1 MKRFITSKKGLAL
14 LATLVVSAV
23 AAVGAY
29 AYFTSTGSG
38 TGSAS
43 VGSHVALTIT
53 QTNTISGLVPD
64 GTAHTVAYSIDN
76 TANTFA
82 QNLGKVTVSNIAVD
96 TTHANAG
103 CLATWFTANAP
114 TDPVGTIAASSTYP
128 SVAGT
133 QPSVQMNDSGSNQSS
148 CEGATLTLT
157 LTGAQ
162 GS

>member
-1 MKRFITSKKGLAL
+1 MKRFLTSKKGLAL
-14 LATLVVSAV
+14 LATFVVAAV

-64 GTAHTVAYSIDN
+64 GSAHTVAYTIDN

-82 QNLGKVTVSNIAVD
+82 QNLGDVTVSNIAVD
-96 TTHANAG
+96 ATHATAG
-103 CLATWFTANAP
+103 CLATWFSANAP
-114 TDPVGTIAASSTYP
+114 TDPVGTIAASSTYT
-128 SVAGT
+128 SDSTT
-133 QPSVQMNDSGSNQSS
+133 QPSVQMNESGTNQSS
-148 CEGATLTLT
+148 CEGAALTLT
-157 LTGAQ
+157 LSGAQ

>member
-1 MKRFITSKKGLAL
+1 MKRFITSKKGIAL
-14 LATLVVSAV
+14 LATLVVAAA

-38 TGSAS
+38 TGSAN

-64 GTAHTVAYSIDN
+64 NTPHPVEYTIDN
-76 TANTFA
+76 TGQDFE
-82 QNLGKVTVSNIAVD
+82 QNLGDVTISNITVD
-96 TTHANAG
+96 AAHAGAG
-103 CLATWFTANAP
+103 CQSSWFKANAP
-114 TDPVGTIAASSTYP
+114 SAAVGTIPASQTYTSDATTEP
-128 SVAGT
+128 SVE
-133 QPSVQMNDSGSNQSS
+133 MDESGSNQSS

-157 LTGAQ
+157 LSAAQ